1 MVKDKRNLVTDSEAE
16 KREARY
22 SVTRILPVRRKMSID
37 SKLIES
43 EKNLNSFKRSMSVE
57 MRRDSLKNQN
67 VSRRC
72 SVTKIFQ
79 INQNASNNEKRRE
92 KININIEIEKAK
104 REILKRK
111 RSVDILA
118 PRLQQTVIIE
128 QKSNYLNAERS
139 ELETFDQMKNKRKEN
154 NLEKQNY
161 LKEKKES
168 EIRDNQ
174 INEKI
179 FKKQRDKEIKYEKNN
194 NLKMELEM
202 NSNIEENIDDKLKK
216 KDITK
221 TIEEW
226 LQEHDIPKKIEIKEK
241 NESLIETEKKEVE
254 DLKLLSEVEINKT
267 KSKAKKVKIYL
278 I

>member
-43 EKNLNSFKRSMSVE
+43 EKNLNSIKRSMSVE

-139 ELETFDQMKNKRKEN
+139 ELETFDQMKNNIKEN

-161 LKEKKES
+161 LKEKNES

-179 FKKQRDKEIKYEKNN
+179 FKIQKDKEIKYEKNN

-221 TIEEW
+221 TIE
-226 LQEHDIPKKIEIKEK
+226 IKEK
-241 NESLIETEKKEVE
+241 NESLIETEKKEIE